1 MRQLPRDLFLNKWC
15 ADELCVSC
23 SGIPALYFCLLYR
36 SRNQI
41 RLRDDNGSPTDQE
54 AIAHLRFLFDS
65 YEPRCMYFEI
75 VETFRKLLLTGG
87 CALASRS
94 PLLL

>member
-1 MRQLPRDLFLNKWC
+1 MSFASR
-15 ADELCVSC
+15 

-36 SRNQI
+36 RRDQI
-41 RLRDDNGSPTDQE
+41 RHRGDNSANDQE

-75 VETFRKLLLTGG
+75 VETFRKLLLTGAPALSQALP
-87 CALASRS
+87 CA
-94 PLLL
+94 P